1 MKNQR
6 TSTLL
11 FFEEE
16 EKMKKKT
23 KLDKVI
29 DKVIKNNMDMV
40 ISQKEFKYCCAG
52 NLIEFIKKKTHTKL
66 STKQLLD
73 ILHEKF
79 KSILDDHIRHFRW
92 TNDQLVDFV
101 DSVKEDK
108 IASSDVY
115 SDISSRVNVSE
126 YECSVCTL
134 REV

>member
-1 MKNQR
+1 
-6 TSTLL
+6 
-11 FFEEE
+11 
-16 EKMKKKT
+16 MKKKT
-23 KLDKVI
+23 KLDQVI

-40 ISQKEFKYCCAG
+40 ISQKESKYCCAG
-52 NLIEFIKKKTHTKL
+52 NLIEIIKKKTRTEL

-79 KSILDDHIRHFRW
+79 KPILDDHIRHFRW